1 VLLVANRS
9 RLYHHVNAS
18 GRIPRRVLTR
28 LTLLNLAL
36 FLRRNATNRGWARRS
51 MLVYLCRRFLAEWIK
66 DGMSKRWSF
75 PQVRGVLD
83 AVRPV
88 WQIMRSGATEFE
100 GAYLRNQEAITASRS
115 GAVQG
120 C

>member
-1 VLLVANRS
+1 LPPL
-9 RLYHHVNAS
+9 
-18 GRIPRRVLTR
+18 P
-28 LTLLNLAL
+28 
-36 FLRRNATNRGWARRS
+36 
-51 MLVYLCRRFLAEWIK
+51 LAECIK